1 MNRLQIRRAD
11 VLRRRSVR
19 VRRLAVIHDA
29 PMEYSAPRPAPSWLV
44 IGTGVLG
51 AGVIVELIVGLVV
64 IS

>member
-1 MNRLQIRRAD
+1 MNRLQIRRAA

-19 VRRLAVIHDA
+19 VRRLAVAHDA
-29 PMEYSAPRPAPSWLV
+29 PMEYSVPRPAPRWLV
-44 IGTGVLG
+44 IGTGALG